1 MVMRMV
7 FHDAD
12 DTDDA
17 DNDDADNDDYE
28 DKADVD
34 NCSHQ
39 ANYSY
44 HTINYNGVDD
54 NGTTNS

>member
-7 FHDAD
+7 FHDAN
-12 DTDDA
+12 DTNDA

-34 NCSHQ
+34 NCSPQ